1 MVVATLRR
9 THIAGEAVDGAV
21 VAIEADF
28 GLGEVDIG
36 AISRKETP
44 ITMMPLL
51 PDYLFPR

>member
-1 MVVATLRR
+1 MLRR

-44 ITMMPLL
+44 ITTIPLL
-51 PDYLFPR
+51 PGHLFPR